1 MIRIGLISFF
11 CFISV
16 FNLEAQ
22 KIDICSNAS
31 VKGAIRIIADPL
43 VYRYIYPSEVISSDN
58 NLMSGFRIQV
68 YSGTNRPEAE
78 HIRQEI
84 GQNYPGTPVYMI
96 YQSPYFKIRVGDFR
110 NRIEAQELF
119 YKLKQQYTGILL
131 APDKIEF
138 PQLY

>member
-1 MIRIGLISFF
+1 MKKYAFALLL
-11 CFISV
+11 FIAIA
-16 FNLEAQ
+16 FTAKAQ
-22 KIDICSNAS
+22 TINVCTDPQATGI
-31 VKGAIRIIADPL
+31 VRIIADPAL
-43 VYRYIYPSEVISSDN
+43 QQIIFPNEVIATDN
-58 NLMSGFRIQV
+58 NIMTGFRIQV
-68 YSGTNRPEAE
+68 YSGTNRTEAE
-78 HIRQEI
+78 HIKQEI
-84 GQNYPGTPVYMI
+84 SQNYGNVPVYEV

>member
-1 MIRIGLISFF
+1 MKKYAFTSILTILIALGSNAQ
-11 CFISV
+11 SV
-16 FNLEAQ
+16 
-22 KIDICSNAS
+22 DICNSPQATGI
-31 VKGAIRIIADPL
+31 VRIMADPALQQL
-43 VYRYIYPSEVISSDN
+43 VFPNEVIATDN
-58 NLMSGFRIQV
+58 NVMNGFRIQV
-68 YSGTNRPEAE
+68 YSGTNRTEAE
-78 HIRQEI
+78 HIKQELS
-84 GQNYPGTPVYMI
+84 QNYGNIPVYEI